1 LSSTWRCDGIAT
13 ARLTITTLGIGRLE
27 VEGNVLT
34 LLLNDKDRLR
44 KISRLGLLVGG
55 QICNFRVDQEDV
67 GQVVDLRLRNVWG
80 FKDVSVESY
89 IPTLLGP
96 IGIRGNIED
105 FGRFGVE
112 IAVVDSKLGEDLTA
126 SRKVLEELRNA

>member
-1 LSSTWRCDGIAT
+1 
-13 ARLTITTLGIGRLE
+13 
-27 VEGNVLT
+27 
-34 LLLNDKDRLR
+34 
-44 KISRLGLLVGG
+44 LVGG